1 TLGLEV
7 TKDVVTTKDR
17 ALNLA
22 NMALSD
28 LKDPQVSYSIE
39 TTLMPKLKLNDELWF
54 IHPNIT
60 EQPLHLRAHSIVHRI
75 SVEDDGSMECTTSI
89 LGGGKISYK
98 RNNWLYVDSKIKD
111 DTVTIIK

>member
-1 TLGLEV
+1 I
-7 TKDVVTTKDR
+7 TTHER

-22 NMALSD
+22 NMALDD

-54 IHPNIT
+54 IHPSIT

-75 SVEDDGSMECTTSI
+75 SVENDGTMECTTSI

-98 RNNWLYVDSKIKD
+98 RNNWLYIDSKIKD
-111 DTVTIIK
+111 DTIIIIK